1 MVLKRFISF
10 SLALLFILGSLSSVT
25 FVNAS
30 TTYDGKTLDTGIY
43 WFGKGNVSEK
53 FVSGQSNPYYDPS
66 KPTFIYVHGWQPETT
81 ISLFRENFNGK
92 NNDSTY
98 GLDINFGDAWID
110 AGWNIGIFYW
120 NQLADEDFVSS
131 AEGKIWSATTSVEM
145 RWKDVYGL
153 YRTDNMPT
161 VSAGDLFYQ
170 SFTEALSGYQGS
182 NIRIAGHSLGNQMAV
197 RLAKMVSDEVEA
209 GNLSSNLLPKRVA
222 LLDPYWTSG
231 SKDYL
236 NGSST
241 GETVNSYVKEL
252 KAKGVVFEQY
262 KSSTLSE
269 TLGADSNPELET
281 LTSFSIIRP
290 DYILSTDQTARHNM
304 IKNWYFHSYAFDPPT
319 ELTMDKNG
327 EISTTGNVAA
337 SAKTTD
343 TRIGEMQGNTYEWD
357 QHDGKNTATAGD
369 DTFLRIIK

>member
-1 MVLKRFISF
+1 MVLKRVISV
-10 SLALLFILGSLSSVT
+10 SLAVLLILGSLSFAISA
-25 FVNAS
+25 NAS
-30 TTYDGKTLDTGIY
+30 STYNGKTLDTGIY
-43 WFGKGNVSEK
+43 WFGNGNVSEK
-53 FVSGQSNPYYDPS
+53 FVSGQNNPYFDPS
-66 KPTFIYVHGWQPETT
+66 KPTFIYVHGWQPSTT
-81 ISLFRENFNGK
+81 TSLFRENFNGE
-92 NNDSTY
+92 NNVSTY

-120 NQLADEDFVSS
+120 NQLADEFFVSS
-131 AEGKIWSATTSVEM
+131 AEGKIWSSTTSVEM
-145 RWKDVYGL
+145 RWKDVYGF

-170 SFTEALSGYQGS
+170 SFTEAFSGYQGS

-197 RLAKMVSDEVEA
+197 RLAKMVSDQVDA
-209 GNLSSNLLPKRVA
+209 GNLPSNLLPKRVS

-231 SKDYL
+231 NKNYL

-241 GETVNSYVKEL
+241 GATVNSYVKEL

-269 TLGADSNPELET
+269 TWGADSNPELET
-281 LTSFSIIRP
+281 LTAFSIIRP
-290 DYILSTDQTARHNM
+290 DYIPSTDQTARHNM
-304 IKNWYFHSYAFDPPT
+304 IKNWYFHSYAFIPPS
-319 ELTMDKNG
+319 ELTKAKNG
-327 EISTTGNVAA
+327 KISSTGNVAA

-357 QHDGKNTATAGD
+357 QHVGKTTATAGD
-369 DTFLRIIK
+369 DTFLRISK